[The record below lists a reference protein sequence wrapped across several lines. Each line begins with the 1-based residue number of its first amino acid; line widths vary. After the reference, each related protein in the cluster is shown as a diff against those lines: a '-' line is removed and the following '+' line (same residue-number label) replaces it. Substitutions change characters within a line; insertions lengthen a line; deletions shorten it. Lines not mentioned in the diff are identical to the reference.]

1 MASPPRTIPCVEDNL
16 DNRILLRR
24 ILRAEG
30 HVVLEACNAAETL
43 RVVSGQRRDLILVD
57 TSPTRKTGG
66 TGLGLSICRHLAESH
81 DGRIWVESHP
91 GKGSTFTFPLPL
103 EPAPAPTADLASRP
117 LILAADDDPAVLD
130 QYRQRLEVEG
140 FRIQSSTR
148 PRDIPA
154 LARQFRPA
162 AILLDMVTPDRDSWQ
177 VLSALK
183 SSPDTLGVPVLL
195 ASLNRERRCGFNLG
209 PVDIL
214 SKPVKEDSL
223 VAAAQRLLLPS
234 QTQPIAI
241 GVSHLA
247 AERVMIRAALED
259 RLGCRVRTAPDAQA
273 GWAAALAIIPHLVI
287 IDLTIPVFD
296 GLQLLEALKR
306 DQRSRPVPVILL
318 SSAPFADDLRNEL
331 TRRSALLLQTATQPE
346 AELLTEVVRWL
357 TILTTKRQG

>member
-1 MASPPRTIPCVEDNL
+1 MEL
-16 DNRILLRR
+16 H
-24 ILRAEG
+24 G
-30 HVVLEACNAAETL
+30 
-43 RVVSGQRRDLILVD
+43 
-57 TSPTRKTGG
+57 
-66 TGLGLSICRHLAESH
+66 
-81 DGRIWVESHP
+81 GRIWLESQP
-91 GKGSTFTFPLPL
+91 GKGSTFTFTLPI
-103 EPAPAPTADLASRP
+103 EPAPAPMADLASRP

-140 FRIQSSTR
+140 FRVQSATR
-148 PRDIPA
+148 PREIPA
-154 LARQFRPA
+154 LARQLHPA
-162 AILLDMVTPDRDSWQ
+162 AILLDTVTPDRDSWQ

-183 SSPDTLGVPVLL
+183 SSPDTFGVPVLL
-195 ASLNRERRCGFNLG
+195 VSLNRERRCGFNLG

-214 SKPVKEDSL
+214 FKPVKEDNL

-259 RLGCRVRTAPDAQA
+259 RLGYRVRTAPDAQA
-273 GWAAALAIIPHLVI
+273 GWASALAIIPHLVI
-287 IDLTIPVFD
+287 IDLTIPAFD

-306 DQRSRPVPVILL
+306 DQRSRHVPVILL

-346 AELLTEVVRWL
+346 AELLTEIVRWL
-357 TILTTKRQG
+357 TTLTTKSVMKKP